1 MNTKLIF
8 AAVGLASGLAGKLYV
23 NRIMDK
29 AAKSL
34 TTSRLAQNGTVVLAD
49 IPEAPN
55 RTLRRPSSSSAP
67 PHTSDQSHI
76 HPHTVDWVF

>member
-8 AAVGLASGLAGKLYV
+8 AAVGLASGLVGKLYV

-34 TTSRLAQNGTVVLAD
+34 ITSRLAQNGTVVLAD
-49 IPEAPN
+49 IPE
-55 RTLRRPSSSSAP
+55 P
-67 PHTSDQSHI
+67 PTGPQDA
-76 HPHTVDWVF
+76 